1 MTNRNKQKKPN
12 QQTKQNRKK
21 KNPRSCRLWG
31 SQRLDHS
38 CLNPCS
44 VVDTQSGFWFDLLVN
59 MCLIAQTECPGCTIQ
74 HMTHTHTDE
83 PFSKRRRGKFKSKT
97 QYHILSSRSS
107 SSLHGNYRAA
117 RRWEEPPGRA
127 LLVPVAVDVFYIWHH
142 KLNVPL
148 ICVLCVLQPLFSW
161 FKATYICDDFNKTF
175 S

>member
-1 MTNRNKQKKPN
+1 MTNRNKQN

-21 KNPRSCRLWG
+21 KRIHAR
-31 SQRLDHS
+31 
-38 CLNPCS
+38 
-44 VVDTQSGFWFDLLVN
+44 VVSGALRDWTTVVWTPAASSILSGFWFDLLVN
-59 MCLIAQTECPGCTIQ
+59 MCLIAQTECPGFAIQ

-117 RRWEEPPGRA
+117 WRWEEPPGRA